1 MKIFE
6 CSNCGNAAYFDN
18 TVCVHCG
25 MLLGYD
31 AGGERLLAL
40 TPEADHWRDTGGGI
54 WLFCA
59 NASHDACNWLV
70 GEGEGAFCEA
80 CRHNR
85 TVPDLSR
92 PLDLDNW
99 RRLEGAKRHLFYSLM
114 RWDLPLPTCAEDPG
128 TGLAFDF
135 LADVDNADGTVT
147 RVMTGHDDGL
157 ITINVAEGDD
167 AERERRRTELGEP
180 YRTLLG
186 HFRHEVGHYYW
197 DRLVRDRGHLD
208 RFRAL
213 FGDERED
220 YGEALQRHYRDGPAA
235 GWQMSFISSY
245 ATSHPWEDFAETWA
259 HYLHIVDTLET
270 AASFGMRVRHP
281 DGLETGRLFDAYAT
295 RKVLPLLEAWVPL
308 TVAINAVNRSMGQPD
323 LYPFVL
329 SEPVTLKLQFVC
341 DMVHASAD
349 GKAA

>member
-18 TVCVHCG
+18 TACVHCG
-25 MLLGYD
+25 SKLGYD
-31 AGGERLLAL
+31 AAQESLVALDPQGNRWQDGAGGTWLL
-40 TPEADHWRDTGGGI
+40 
-54 WLFCA
+54 CA
-59 NASHDACNWLV
+59 NAAHDACNWLV
-70 GEGEGAFCEA
+70 RDGEGPFCEA

-92 PLDLDNW
+92 ADALDNW
-99 RRLEGAKRHLFYSLM
+99 RRLEAAKRHLFYSLM
-114 RWDLPLPTCAEDPG
+114 RWKLPMPDHARHPD

-135 LADVDNADGTVT
+135 LADVENADGTVT
-147 RVMTGHDDGL
+147 PVMTGHDNGL
-157 ITINVAEGDD
+157 ITINIAEGDD
-167 AERERRRTELGEP
+167 AERERRRTGLGEP

-213 FGDERED
+213 FGDERQD
-220 YGEALQRHYRDGPAA
+220 YGEALQRHYRNGPAA
-235 GWQMSFISSY
+235 GWQQGFISAY
-245 ATSHPWEDFAETWA
+245 AASHPWEDFAETWA
-259 HYLHIVDTLET
+259 HYIHIVDTLET
-270 AASFGMRVRHP
+270 AAAFGMKVRHP
-281 DGLETGRLFDAYAT
+281 DGLETGRALDAYST
-295 RKVLPLLEAWVPL
+295 RDVRQLLDAWVPL

-329 SEPVTLKLQFVC
+329 SEPVTAKLQFVC
-341 DMVHASAD
+341 DVV
-349 GKAA
+349 GEG